1 MLRIIHVQHPTSVI
15 YCILCGT
22 IPFIV
27 LLLKLNGLHGNVE
40 TDPGQSYERKKE
52 DYSIFTQARLK

>member
-1 MLRIIHVQHPTSVI
+1 MLRIIHIQHPTSVI

-27 LLLKLNGLHGNVE
+27 LLLKLSGLHGNVGMG
-40 TDPGQSYERKKE
+40 PGQSYDGKKE
-52 DYSIFTQARLK
+52 DYSIFTEARLK